1 MSLLVVVPCIQTV
14 NKSQQIQRR
23 IRRICLFLSFSFFF
37 TFFLFCLLFLG
48 LGFFFYPR
56 RNGSGSLEY
65 DDDGILYS
73 FDTTILREGAGSNR
87 KKNTHTCT
95 AHRLSRIASGWV
107 HLHTR

>member
-1 MSLLVVVPCIQTV
+1 MSLLLVVPCIQIV

-37 TFFLFCLLFLG
+37 TFFCFAFY
-48 LGFFFYPR
+48 FWVSVFFYPR